1 MRAGTSGLLFTQQN
15 DGSIRVEVVDY
26 GVEEFGGRDWES
38 WYEINKENAEK
49 LYTELSK
56 IHSGTFEEMLVLE
69 FGETFKMPEFEK
81 FCKEHNVEYSHMT
94 WS

>member
-1 MRAGTSGLLFTQQN
+1 MMAGTSGLLFTQN
-15 DGSIRVEVVDY
+15 NEGSIRVEVVDY

-38 WYEINKENAEK
+38 WYELNKVNAEK

-56 IHSGTFEEMLVLE
+56 IHSGTLKEMLILE
-69 FGETFKMPEFEK
+69 FGERFNTLGFEK

-94 WS
+94 WF